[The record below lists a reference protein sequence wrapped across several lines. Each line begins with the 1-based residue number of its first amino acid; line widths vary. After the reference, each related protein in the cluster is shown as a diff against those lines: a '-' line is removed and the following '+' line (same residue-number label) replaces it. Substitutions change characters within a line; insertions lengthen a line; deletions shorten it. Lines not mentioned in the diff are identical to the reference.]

1 MARSSSRKTGGGRL
15 MSFAIGVILG
25 VVFGIFYLALL
36 SRDEEQ

>member
-1 MARSSSRKTGGGRL
+1 MESGGSRKTGGRKL
-15 MSFAIGVILG
+15 MSFAIGVIFG